1 MKAANSRFEVFP
13 MMRLATNEDIPA
25 VALLARKVASDLH
38 RLGIDQWSDTYPLAS
53 HFEADLAK
61 NGLYVFERNGT
72 IEGACAILPEADPP
86 YRTIPFASGEA
97 IVLHRVMV
105 DPASMRAGIGT
116 TMFAFAERLAKE
128 RNIPWIRV
136 DTHPDNFRMK
146 HFLVKEGFSEV
157 GYMPSIHRIGYEK
170 QPR

>member
-1 MKAANSRFEVFP
+1 
-13 MMRLATNEDIPA
+13 MMRLATESDIPA
-25 VALLARKVASDLH
+25 VALLARNVAYDLH
-38 RLGIDQWSDTYPLAS
+38 RLGIDQWSDVYPLAV
-53 HFEADLAK
+53 HFEADLAR
-61 NGLYVFERNGT
+61 NGLYVYERNGR

-86 YRTIPFASGEA
+86 YRTIPFQTGEA

-105 DPASMRAGIGT
+105 EPSVMRGGIGT

-128 RNIPWIRV
+128 RSIPWIRV
-136 DTHPDNFRMK
+136 DTHPDNFRMRN
-146 HFLVKEGFSEV
+146 FLIKEGFQEV